1 MSYSVQFTLA
11 IRSFD
16 QKRAAFLSKKLSLP
30 FVPFVG
36 LRLVEPSGNSEPVV
50 SVAWSDESQS
60 FHCHIDAI
68 QAQMPSGCELDLDY
82 MIESAR
88 DNGWE
93 GAAKIY
99 QLAA

>member
-1 MSYSVQFTLA
+1 MRFQVQFTLA

-16 QKRAAFLSKKLSLP
+16 RKRAAFLSKKLTLP

-36 LRLVEPSGNSEPVV
+36 LQLVEPSGNSEPVI
-50 SVAWSDESQS
+50 SVAWSDETRT

-68 QAQMPSGCELDLDY
+68 QAQMPQGCELDLDY
-82 MIESAR
+82 LIESAR
-88 DNGWE
+88 ENGWE

-99 QLAA
+99 DLAA

>member
-16 QKRAAFLSKKLSLP
+16 KKRAAFLSKKLTLP

-36 LRLVEPSGNSEPVV
+36 LSLVEPSGNSQPVV

-68 QAQMPSGCELDLDY
+68 QAEMPSGCELDLDY
-82 MIESAR
+82 
-88 DNGWE
+88 
-93 GAAKIY
+93 KIGR
-99 QLAA
+99 AHV